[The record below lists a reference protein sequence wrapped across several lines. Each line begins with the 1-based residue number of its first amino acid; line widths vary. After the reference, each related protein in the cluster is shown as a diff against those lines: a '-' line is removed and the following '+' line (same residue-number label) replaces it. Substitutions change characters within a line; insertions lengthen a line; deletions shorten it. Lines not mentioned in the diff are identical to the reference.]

1 MAKYGM
7 TPTVTSAFEK
17 IGDAGYQQVM
27 NMSGNRS
34 PYTTPVGR
42 QGPTSPDLGGGN
54 GCSRKGATLINEAH
68 GPTFRPVASH
78 AYGSEYPETGRSVHT
93 MPSRVGQK
101 DFWDQRQDGRT
112 IG

>member
-34 PYTTPVGR
+34 PYTMPVGR
-42 QGPTSPDLGGGN
+42 QGPT
-54 GCSRKGATLINEAH
+54 
-68 GPTFRPVASH
+68 
-78 AYGSEYPETGRSVHT
+78 
-93 MPSRVGQK
+93 
-101 DFWDQRQDGRT
+101 
-112 IG
+112 